1 MGNVGRKWVN
11 LFLTVSQVGMRWQFQ
26 ALFSQFFN
34 TKKGL
39 NNRPVNFSSF
49 SGQLFYGK
57 PWATKYTAAYVTFG
71 HIWTESCL
79 NCCLNLRA
87 RVSAI
92 FQCQITF
99 RTILKIF

>member
-11 LFLTVSQVGMRWQFQ
+11 LFLTVSQVGMRWEFQ

-39 NNRPVNFSSF
+39 NNRPVKFSNF
-49 SGQLFYGK
+49 SGQLFYGT
-57 PWATKYTAAYVTFG
+57 PWPTKCTAVYVTFG
-71 HIWTESCL
+71 YIWTESCL

-87 RVSAI
+87 RVPAI
-92 FQCQITF
+92 FQYQITF
-99 RTILKIF
+99 RTRLKIF